1 MGPPPSFF
9 AFPSMS
15 LVFFFLLEASESPS
29 EGHRSLQSPIFL
41 WPARLT
47 VPS

>member
-1 MGPPPSFF
+1 MGPPPFFSPSQARASFF
-9 AFPSMS
+9 
-15 LVFFFLLEASESPS
+15 FFLEASESPS
-29 EGHRSLQSPIFL
+29 EGHRSLQSPISL